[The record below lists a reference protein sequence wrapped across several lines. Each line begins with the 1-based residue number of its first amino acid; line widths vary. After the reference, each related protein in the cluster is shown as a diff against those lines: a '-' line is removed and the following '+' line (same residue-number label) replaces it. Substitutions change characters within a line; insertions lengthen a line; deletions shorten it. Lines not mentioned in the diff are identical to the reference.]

1 MSDKTTV
8 FSPTLRADGADAQG
22 SGTTPVVDIHDRIM
36 DAYYGRMGES
46 FMRKTQERIHW
57 VCAQAQGQTILD
69 VGCSQGIGPILLAR
83 EGKTVVGV
91 DSDPAAVN
99 VAIDYLAMEPDA
111 VQKRLTFLNA
121 DFMNANLAGRKF
133 DVVVMSEVLEHLVNP
148 ASFVEMAASL
158 LQEGGRLVVTVP
170 FGIND
175 FIDHKHTFYLF
186 EPYRMM
192 NRWFE
197 VVDVKIFGRWIGLV
211 GKRRKVSLNESSAV
225 KPDAALL
232 RLCESAFYDIER
244 QAQDD
249 LSSAKVKLDEVNRK
263 YRTITEQIAALKQKS
278 TQEQLARQE
287 AESRLADMQARA
299 EKAAQL
305 QATLDAV
312 RAQLEAANI
321 KYRDS
326 TQRYDELR
334 MQLAAASQ
342 SLADERNARQVREEV
357 IDANLKAQADATQE
371 ARIQFAKTE
380 AALEALKAQLENANQ
395 KYRESTQRYDTVKGK
410 LAEEEA
416 AARALTA
423 RVTELQTQLSATVQT
438 LTDERQ
444 RRQEEEHVF
453 RGELRKQAETAQNAL
468 IQLARAEVSLEA
480 MRSQLESANLKYRD
494 STQRYEELKS
504 QLVTV
509 NQSLAE
515 ERKTWLA
522 QEASLNADLRAQADA
537 TQDARIQA
545 ARAEAILEGLRTQMD
560 AANLKYHESTQRYD
574 DLKAQLAQE
583 IEAQLKLQVQVSELQ
598 AALTAA
604 SAALTEERNA
614 NETKNSALRV
624 RLDESEQALYE
635 ARLRITQTE
644 DDANSLRDQL
654 NTANL
659 KYRDNT
665 QRYAQIKD
673 QLAQSESA
681 RNIATAQAEKLKL
694 DVLKSKQSLLQAEL
708 DIERQRNEKLQAEAQ
723 VAKTR
728 AMLSF
733 QLGYAIIHAFKS
745 FRGFIHLPIAIYRII
760 IEARRR
766 RTVKAAKVFR
776 LLPKASVSPPTAAV
790 TNRIHVRVADTV
802 PAAKPI
808 IVPAAESSAL
818 RSLVPTPDA
827 SMVAPVSLA
836 QRLRHLRVA
845 CIMDEF
851 TFSSYRPECNLIQLT
866 PAKWEH
872 ELTEFKPELLFIE
885 SAWRGKDDLWGS
897 KVGHLSQEVQGIL
910 AWCRTH
916 KVPTVFWNKEDPI
929 HFETF
934 LNTARLF
941 DHVFT
946 TDIDCIHRYK
956 AALGHDRVYLL
967 PFAAQP
973 EHSNPIEKYERKD
986 AFCFAGAYY
995 VRYPDRTADLGN
1007 FVHHLA
1013 EYRGVE
1019 IYDRNF
1025 GKDDA
1030 NYQFPEEYQPF
1041 IVGNLPFDQI
1051 DKAYKGYRYAINLNS
1066 IKQSQSMFA
1075 RRVYELL
1082 ASNTITVSN
1091 FSRGVRLLFG
1101 DLVITSD
1108 SGEEIVR
1115 RVDALLQSDSNMRK
1129 FRLAGLRKVM
1139 MGHTYQDRFAYLI
1152 SKVQGAPVDR
1162 LLPGV
1167 VVTAFASNQQEF
1179 DALMESYKRQSHS
1192 ERRCIVVVPDGFAPA
1207 APDDDSVKLMH
1218 TGSLNDQTLGSLAK
1232 PGELFAGMVADD
1244 YYGPNYLL
1252 DMVLAT
1258 RYSHANA
1265 IGKVTHYSWLP
1276 NAGLSLTNPDKQYHL
1291 VSSLPARCAVV
1302 NVAMIE
1308 AVMLKDWATSLS
1320 SRTIE
1325 ATDLLAIDEFN
1336 YCRYGIEQGFDAAAV
1351 DDLQGLDV
1359 GMSPEVLIGR
1369 AEHIP
1374 PAEATADEAP
1384 VLTGSRLASYF
1395 KPSPNRGYSV
1405 EVQGAAWEISS
1416 TLADGKHEYLYAS
1429 TDLSPNELGFNG
1441 DARFHFDVSTGLNLQ
1456 VVLLFLDAQKQRIS
1470 HVVKTANRNQ
1480 EAAIPV
1486 GTEWIRLGLR
1496 IYGSGTARINGLV
1509 LGHRP
1514 LRPAAVLGRADHL
1527 VLTNHYPSYDD
1538 LYRNGFVHS
1547 RVKAYA
1553 AAGVDVDVFRLRSDS
1568 AVAYHEF
1575 QDIDVITGS
1584 SEALT
1589 KLLETGGYKSILVH
1603 FLDEEMWSVLQHY
1616 VDRVKI
1622 IVWVHG
1628 AEIQPW
1634 HRRDYNFT
1642 SEQERDAAKAQSEVR
1657 MRFWREL
1664 FADLPDGLRFV
1675 FVSRYFAEEVME
1687 DVGIR
1692 LPESSYEVIHNPI
1705 DTDCFAYHAKPAEQR
1720 MRILSIRPYA
1730 SRKYANDLSVGAIL
1744 ELSKKP
1750 YFKDLEFRMIG
1761 DGKLFDETLEPI
1773 KGFENVVIE
1782 RRFLSHNEIGALHK
1796 DYGIFLCPTRMDAQ
1810 GVSRDEAMSSGL
1822 VPVTNGV
1829 TAIPEFVDSSCGIL
1843 AGPDDAEGMANGIAM
1858 LIEQPETFMRMS
1870 AAAAAR
1876 VRQQSPVNLV
1886 ASQEIA
1892 AFLHA
1897 HP

>member
-1 MSDKTTV
+1 MSDKTTA
-8 FSPTLRADGADAQG
+8 SGSTLRADEAEVQHGVI
-22 SGTTPVVDIHDRIM
+22 TPAVDIHDRIM

-57 VCAQAQGQTILD
+57 VCAQAKGKTILD

-91 DSDPAAVN
+91 DSDPAAIN
-99 VAIDYLAMEPDA
+99 VALDHLAMEPDA
-111 VQKRLTFLNA
+111 VQRRLTFLNA
-121 DFMNANLAGRKF
+121 DFMSADLSDRKF
-133 DVVVMSEVLEHLVNP
+133 DVVVMSEVLEHLVDP
-148 ASFVEMAASL
+148 ASFVEMAASF
-158 LQEGGRLVVTVP
+158 LQDEGRLVVTVP

-211 GKRRKVSLNESSAV
+211 GKRRKVALSESAAI
-225 KPDAALL
+225 KPDDALL

-249 LSSAKVKLDEVNRK
+249 IGSAKVKLDDVNRK

-278 TQEQLARQE
+278 TQDVVARQE
-287 AESRLADMQARA
+287 AESRLADMKARA
-299 EKAAQL
+299 EKAVQL
-305 QATLDAV
+305 QATLEGV
-312 RAQLEAANI
+312 RAQLEAANL

-326 TQRYDELR
+326 TQRYDELKI
-334 MQLAAASQ
+334 QLAAASQ
-342 SLADERNARQVREEV
+342 SLAEERKARQVREEA
-357 IDANLKAQADATQE
+357 IQANLNAQVDVAQEARIQAIKAEAALDALRAQLFTASQTLAEERKAWQAQEAALNAGLRAQADATHD
-371 ARIQFAKTE
+371 ARIQSVRAESVQDSLRTQLD
-380 AALEALKAQLENANQ
+380 AANL
-395 KYRESTQRYDTVKGK
+395 KYRESTQRYD
-410 LAEEEA
+410 E
-416 AARALTA
+416 
-423 RVTELQTQLSATVQT
+423 
-438 LTDERQ
+438 
-444 RRQEEEHVF
+444 
-453 RGELRKQAETAQNAL
+453 
-468 IQLARAEVSLEA
+468 
-480 MRSQLESANLKYRD
+480 
-494 STQRYEELKS
+494 
-504 QLVTV
+504 
-509 NQSLAE
+509 
-515 ERKTWLA
+515 
-522 QEASLNADLRAQADA
+522 
-537 TQDARIQA
+537 
-545 ARAEAILEGLRTQMD
+545 
-560 AANLKYHESTQRYD
+560 
-574 DLKAQLAQE
+574 LKAQLAQE
-583 IEAQLKLQVQVSELQ
+583 IDAQQKLQVQVSELQ
-598 AALTAA
+598 ASLTAA
-604 SAALTEERNA
+604 SEALSEERST
-614 NETKNSALRV
+614 NEINNSALRV
-624 RLDESEQALYE
+624 QIDESEHALHE
-635 ARLRITQTE
+635 ARLRLTQTE

-659 KYRDNT
+659 KYRENT

-681 RNIATAQAEKLKL
+681 RNMANAQADKLKL
-694 DVLKSKQSLLQAEL
+694 DVLKGKQTLSQAQRDL
-708 DIERQRNEKLQAEAQ
+708 ERLRNEKLQAEAQ

-745 FRGFIHLPIAIYRII
+745 FRGFIHLPVAIYRII

-766 RTVKAAKVFR
+766 RTVKAVKASR
-776 LLPKASVSPPTAAV
+776 LLPKASVTPPAAAV
-790 TNRIHVRVADTV
+790 TNRIRVPVADTV

-808 IVPAAESSAL
+808 IVPAAEPSAL
-818 RSLVPTPDA
+818 RPLVPAPDA

-836 QRLRHLRVA
+836 QRLKHLRVA

-851 TFSSYRPECNLIQLT
+851 TFSSYRPECNLMQLT
-866 PAKWEH
+866 PAEWEH

-1025 GKDDA
+1025 GKEDA

-1115 RVDALLQSDSNMRK
+1115 RVDALLQNDSNMRK

-1167 VVTAFASNQQEF
+1167 VVTAFAVNQQEF

-1207 APDDDSVKLMH
+1207 APDDDSVQLMH
-1218 TGSLNDQTLGSLAK
+1218 TGSLNDKTLGSLAK
-1232 PGELFAGMVADD
+1232 PGELVAGMVAND

-1276 NAGLSLTNPDKQYHL
+1276 TAGLSLTNPDKQYHL

-1308 AVMLKDWATSLS
+1308 GVALKDWVTSLS
-1320 SRTIE
+1320 SRTVE

-1336 YCRYGIEQGFDAAAV
+1336 YCRNGIEQGFDAAAV

-1359 GMSPEVLIGR
+1359 GMLPEVLIGR

-1384 VLTGSRLASYF
+1384 VLTGNQLASYF

-1553 AAGVDVDVFRLRSDS
+1553 AAGVDVDVFRLRSDG

-1584 SEALT
+1584 SEALA
-1589 KLLETGGYKSILVH
+1589 KLLETGSYKSILVH

-1634 HRRDYNFT
+1634 TRRAFLIEN
-1642 SEQERDAAKAQSEVR
+1642 EQQKDSAIQKSDAR
-1657 MRFWREL
+1657 MKFWREL
-1664 FADLPDGLRFV
+1664 LVTMPVNLKLV
-1675 FVSRYFAEEVME
+1675 FVSSYLAETVME
-1687 DVGIR
+1687 DLGFR
-1692 LPESSYEVIHNPI
+1692 LPASGYHIIPNGI
-1705 DTDCFAYHAKPAEQR
+1705 DTDLFAYQEKSPELR
-1720 MRILSIRPYA
+1720 KRILSIRPYA
-1730 SRKYANDLSVGAIL
+1730 SRVYANDLSVQAIL
-1744 ELSKKP
+1744 KLKEMP
-1750 YFKDLEFRMIG
+1750 FFDELEFCLVG
-1761 DGKLFDETLEPI
+1761 DGRLFDETVAPLRGL
-1773 KGFENVVIE
+1773 KNVHIDQ
-1782 RRFLSHNEIGALHK
+1782 RFLTQREIAELHK
-1796 DYGIFLCPTRMDAQ
+1796 EYGVFLCPSRMDTQ
-1810 GVSRDEAMSSGL
+1810 GVSRDEAMSAGL
-1822 VPVTNGV
+1822 VPVTNAVG
-1829 TAIPEFVDSSCGIL
+1829 AIPEFVSPENGALAAPEDAVGLAHAIAVLYEDIGRFAQMSKNCRDSIEATRCIKVTCGKELRI
-1843 AGPDDAEGMANGIAM
+1843 
-1858 LIEQPETFMRMS
+1858 FS
-1870 AAAAAR
+1870 
-1876 VRQQSPVNLV
+1876 S
-1886 ASQEIA
+1886 
-1892 AFLHA
+1892 
-1897 HP
+1897 

>member
-1 MSDKTTV
+1 MSDKTTA
-8 FSPTLRADGADAQG
+8 SNSTLRADEAEVQNGVI
-22 SGTTPVVDIHDRIM
+22 TPAVDIHDRIM

-57 VCAQAQGQTILD
+57 VCAQAKGKTILD

-91 DSDPAAVN
+91 DSDPAAIN
-99 VAIDYLAMEPDA
+99 VALDHLAMEPDA
-111 VQKRLTFLNA
+111 VQRRLTFLNA
-121 DFMNANLAGRKF
+121 DFTSVNLADWKF
-133 DVVVMSEVLEHLVNP
+133 DVVVMSEVLEHLVDP
-148 ASFVEMAASL
+148 ASFVEMAASF
-158 LQEGGRLVVTVP
+158 LQDEGRLVVTVP

-197 VVDVKIFGRWIGLV
+197 IVDVKIFGRWIGLV
-211 GKRRKVSLNESSAV
+211 GKRRKVALSEAAAI
-225 KPDAALL
+225 KPDDALL

-249 LSSAKVKLDEVNRK
+249 IGSAKVKLDDVNRK
-263 YRTITEQIAALKQKS
+263 YRTITEQIATLKQKS
-278 TQEQLARQE
+278 TQDVVARQE
-287 AESRLADMQARA
+287 AESKLADMKARA
-299 EKAAQL
+299 EKAVQL
-305 QATLDAV
+305 QATLEGV
-312 RAQLEAANI
+312 RAQLEAANL

-326 TQRYDELR
+326 MQRYDELK
-334 MQLAAASQ
+334 MQLAAASL
-342 SLADERNARQVREEV
+342 SLAEERKARQVREEA
-357 IDANLKAQADATQE
+357 IQANLNAQVDVAQEARIQAIKAEAVLDALRAQLITASQTLAEERKAWQAQEAALSAGLRAQADATYD
-371 ARIQFAKTE
+371 ARIQSVRAE
-380 AALEALKAQLENANQ
+380 AALDSLRTQLDAANL
-395 KYRESTQRYDTVKGK
+395 KYRESTQRYDELKTRYAQEVASAQTLGSRVAELQDLLTGESVKS
-410 LAEEEA
+410 
-416 AARALTA
+416 RALGE
-423 RVTELQTQLSATVQT
+423 RVT
-438 LTDERQ
+438 D
-444 RRQEEEHVF
+444 
-453 RGELRKQAETAQNAL
+453 
-468 IQLARAEVSLEA
+468 
-480 MRSQLESANLKYRD
+480 
-494 STQRYEELKS
+494 
-504 QLVTV
+504 
-509 NQSLAE
+509 
-515 ERKTWLA
+515 
-522 QEASLNADLRAQADA
+522 
-537 TQDARIQA
+537 
-545 ARAEAILEGLRTQMD
+545 
-560 AANLKYHESTQRYD
+560 
-574 DLKAQLAQE
+574 
-583 IEAQLKLQVQVSELQ
+583 LQ

-604 SAALTEERNA
+604 LEALSEERST
-614 NETKNSALRV
+614 NEINNSALRV
-624 RLDESEQALYE
+624 QIDESEHALHE
-635 ARLRITQTE
+635 ARLRFTQTE

-659 KYRDNT
+659 KYRENT

-681 RNIATAQAEKLKL
+681 RNMANAQADKLKL
-694 DVLKSKQSLLQAEL
+694 DVLKGKQTLSQAQRDL
-708 DIERQRNEKLQAEAQ
+708 ERLRNEKLQAEAQ